1 MNSPRIR
8 LSRLTNDQPVQEANG
23 SPPRLRLRQ
32 PAAAATGG
40 STSKRGGRRWLSP
53 LPVAGIV
60 LVLIALAGYWGVY
73 AASSKR
79 TQILLATRPLPAGT
93 VLSAGDL
100 RTAEI
105 AGEPSLMGALLPAR
119 DASRVIGRQL
129 SAAVPADAPVP
140 AGALAGSQPQA
151 AAFTLAISEFDV
163 IGERLQPGDR
173 VSVLATFGAGS
184 GSVSTRPIARNL
196 EVLSVGEAPVN
207 ADPSTATVPVTLAL
221 GEPANASELALAN
234 QDGKIDVLLEG
245 SGGSSAAIPQVSQG
259 SGAP

>member
-8 LSRLTNDQPVQEANG
+8 LSRLTSDQPVQDANG
-23 SPPRLRLRQ
+23 SPPRVRLRQ
-32 PAAAATGG
+32 PTAAG
-40 STSKRGGRRWLSP
+40 SSKAKRGGRRWLSP

-60 LVLIALAGYWGVY
+60 LVLIALVGYLSVY

-79 TQILLATRPLPAGT
+79 TQILLATHALPAGT
-93 VLSAGDL
+93 VLSASDL
-100 RTAEI
+100 RTAGI
-105 AGEPSLMGALLPAR
+105 AGEPSLLSSLLPAR
-119 DASRVIGRQL
+119 DASQVVGRRL
-129 SAAVPADAPVP
+129 SAAVPAGAPVP
-140 AGALAGSQPQA
+140 AGALAANVQAQA
-151 AAFTLAISEFDV
+151 AAFTLAAPEFDV

-184 GSVSTRPIARNL
+184 GSASTRPIARNL

-221 GEPANASELALAN
+221 GEPAGASELALAN
-234 QDGKIDVLLEG
+234 QDAKIDVLLEG

-259 SGAP
+259 GTP

>member
-8 LSRLTNDQPVQEANG
+8 LSRLTNDQSAQDANG
-23 SPPRLRLRQ
+23 SPPRVRLRE

-40 STSKRGGRRWLSP
+40 SKAKRGRRRWLSP

-73 AASSKR
+73 AASGKR
-79 TQILLATRPLPAGT
+79 TQILLATRALPAGT
-93 VLSAGDL
+93 VLSVSDL
-100 RTAEI
+100 RTAGI
-105 AGEPSLMGALLPAR
+105 AGEASLVGTLLPAR
-119 DASRVIGRQL
+119 EASRVIGQRL
-129 SAAVPADAPVP
+129 SAAVPAGAPVP
-140 AGALAGSQPQA
+140 AGALAGAQPQA
-151 AAFTLAISEFDV
+151 AAFTLAAPEFDV

-184 GSVSTRPIARNL
+184 GSASTRPIARNL

-234 QDGKIDVLLEG
+234 EDGKIDVLLEG
-245 SGGSSAAIPQVSQG
+245 SGGSSAAIPQASQG
-259 SGAP
+259 GTP